1 MMQAVQE
8 HVEEHVQRQ
17 ATSLHMYVH
26 RVHVHFMGR
35 IKAQKFFY
43 AQDNTAHSSDVDM
56 LALF

>member
-8 HVEEHVQRQ
+8 HVEEHAQRQ

-43 AQDNTAHSSDVDM
+43 AQDKYST
-56 LALF
+56 LQ